1 MVLILLRPSCGVV
14 QRVNQIWMCLDTIF
28 PMVHEAA
35 SISSPLD
42 GLLQGSHD
50 TCTPKSLGI
59 ISGKAEGEAHRGQ
72 ISLIAFYPFSP
83 HQKWLLEW

>member
-14 QRVNQIWMCLDTIF
+14 QRVNQIWMCLDTML

-42 GLLQGSHD
+42 GLLQGSHE
-50 TCTPKSLGI
+50 TCTPKSLGT
-59 ISGKAEGEAHRGQ
+59 ISGKAEGGAHRGQ
-72 ISLIAFYPFSP
+72 ISLIAFYSFFP
-83 HQKWLLEW
+83 HQK